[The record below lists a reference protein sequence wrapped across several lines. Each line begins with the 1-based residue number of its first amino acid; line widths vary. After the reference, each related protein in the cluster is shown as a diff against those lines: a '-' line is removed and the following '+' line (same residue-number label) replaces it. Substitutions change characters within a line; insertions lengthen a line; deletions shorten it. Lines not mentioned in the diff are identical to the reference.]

1 MAVGKIE
8 YKKILKD
15 NDLTPTKLKDLYLS
29 SFENDDSF
37 GGYNKNFA
45 TDPTER
51 YTIMTPEAAAA
62 LIASRQQ
69 NTSSSTNTD
78 ADIDVDID
86 TSTDVSSETQETSS
100 RPHFEPILGGTWMP
114 ITLDSTQTEATG
126 NVGTSAGYTPQF
138 SENGSSGSSAE
149 DVWNSTFQQY
159 ASQFGLK
166 DEEAYIY
173 LLGQLKHESG
183 DFNYM
188 EEMASGDAYEGR
200 SDLGNTQRGDGRR
213 YKGRGPIQ
221 VTGRN
226 NYKQIYENFFVP
238 NGLGQYNIVK
248 NPELGSDPR
257 IGSLMSIGW
266 LLTTENG
273 KRAIEAANNHDI
285 RSLTKA
291 INGGYNGLDSRTA
304 ITQRLLDNMA

>member
-8 YKKILKD
+8 YKKILDDK
-15 NDLTPTKLKDLYLS
+15 NLTPTKLKDLYVS

-37 GGYNKNFA
+37 GGDNKNSA
-45 TDPTER
+45 TDPAKR
-51 YTIMTPEAAAA
+51 HTIMTPEAATA

-69 NTSSSTNTD
+69 NTSSNTD
-78 ADIDVDID
+78 EDIDI
-86 TSTDVSSETQETSS
+86 SAGVSSETQETPSH
-100 RPHFEPILGGTWMP
+100 PYFEAIPGGTWMP
-114 ITLDSTQTEATG
+114 ITLDSAKTEA
-126 NVGTSAGYTPQF
+126 VGGARTSAGYSPRF
-138 SENGSSGSSAE
+138 SENDPSGSSAE
-149 DVWNSTFQQY
+149 DIWNSTFQQY

-166 DEEAYIY
+166 DEEAYMY

-183 DFNYM
+183 DFKYM
-188 EEMASGDAYEGR
+188 EEIASGDAYEGR
-200 SDLGNTQRGDGRR
+200 SDLGNTQRGDGKR

-291 INGGYNGLDSRTA
+291 INGGYNGLASRTA
-304 ITQRLLDNMA
+304 ITQSLLSNRA

>member
-15 NDLTPTKLKDLYLS
+15 ENLTPKKLKDLYVSLR
-29 SFENDDSF
+29 NDDSF
-37 GGYNKNFA
+37 GEYNKDSA

-51 YTIMTPEAAAA
+51 YTIMTPEAATA

-69 NTSSSTNTD
+69 NTPSNTD
-78 ADIDVDID
+78 TDIDADID
-86 TSTDVSSETQETSS
+86 TSTDVSSETQETS
-100 RPHFEPILGGTWMP
+100 RPHFEAILGGTWMP
-114 ITLDSTQTEATG
+114 ITLDSTKAETTG
-126 NVGTSAGYTPQF
+126 NVSTSARYTPQF
-138 SENGSSGSSAE
+138 SEKGQSGSNAE

-166 DEEAYIY
+166 DEEAYMY

-183 DFNYM
+183 DFKYM
-188 EEMASGDAYEGR
+188 EEIASGDAYEGR

-291 INGGYNGLDSRTA
+291 INGGSNGLASRTA